1 MENLNKLIKPAN
13 VGPKPVYEQEKNFD
27 AGYSPSPTTH
37 KFLREE
43 KIAGTWYKVYQG
55 WRQVELKCVLY
66 EFEQVAWGLRC
77 VRSPI
82 VFYPDL
88 KSFHNV
94 PRDQKNPLYIIKWVK

>member
-13 VGPKPVYEQEKNFD
+13 VGPKPVYEQERNFD
-27 AGYSPSPTTH
+27 AGYSPSSTPH
-37 KFLREE
+37 KFIRKE
-43 KIAGTWYKVYQG
+43 KIQGKWYRVYQG

-88 KSFHNV
+88 ISFSNV
-94 PRDQKNPLYIIKWVK
+94 PPPFYPGT